1 MSAPRAPAARPPKA
15 EPRPAETGKDGGGT
29 AGAGRTPAG
38 GGGGDGTAGA
48 KLVRLRMYWRLLARI
63 LEAHYGGLFVVNNAD
78 LDAEYLRVCTDAER
92 LLDDPSLADLQASYA
107 RPVDSLLSG
116 ADDSDWNHGIKQRC
130 GRLLRMVEK
139 RVIMENADDG
149 LLASE
154 DLEYRRRAAGMLDRH
169 ASSKSASE
177 RACLDAAKGAM
188 GKPGGAAGA
197 DPGGGDAA
205 SAADDGA
212 AGGPPAGARRTH
224 DVFLS
229 YSHEAKDSVARPL
242 AEGLE
247 ERGVSVWWDQSAVEI
262 GDNLPQKI
270 REGLAR
276 ARHGVAIVSRGYL
289 GSGWGRTELGA
300 MFAGGRRI
308 FPILHGVGPEE
319 AKRELPPIS
328 EALMRTWADP
338 PDPIIDEI
346 AGAVRAGRGA
356 GGSGSGDGGAR
367 PDWEEP
373 LAQTSRGSID
383 GIAKTIRGSTI
394 RRKDESAD
402 VRALLEKNGRAVVI
416 GDKGSGKSVLLCQV
430 YESLA
435 RSRSVAF
442 VKADDFLGTESFDE
456 LDKAIAPGR
465 SFTGLVRSA
474 AGGPGGAV
482 VMVDSLDSVA
492 RDKRTMAAFKQ
503 LVKAAWGAGAATIVT
518 VRSYDYRY
526 SESISATD
534 WGAEYN
540 LGPLSDNQVAH
551 VMSSL
556 GDPRV
561 SGELE
566 PLLANP
572 LNLHIFSLV
581 VEGSGGETDFTS
593 IRHEIGLY
601 DEHWHRYVELGPSPD
616 GVERLLCDA
625 ALAMA
630 KDGTAAVPAGR
641 LGDEHARGLALS
653 ANVLRHVRRTGHVA
667 FFHHAYL
674 DYVLSRAVLEG
685 RSGIV
690 GFLRSDEHNLFARP
704 ALPLTLEMARDR
716 DARKFAATVSEML
729 RSDLKHYWKTAAA
742 AALARVDGG
751 DAASYD
757 GIGRLLTEKNML
769 QRHFLAEAV
778 ERKNAFWLGAWGD
791 SFLEGWASDKNNPN
805 GAFLAAYAA
814 AAAAPAPSGPDAHAR
829 AFALLRLVA
838 ENNQQNATAR
848 QQAVGLMAG
857 IDAPGRAEW
866 LKKKSGSGDV
876 RVRTG
881 VARMLPGLL
890 RTDPDTVPDM
900 FASLFAYEEMSA
912 EPTILADAGSIRL
925 TSSPAQDNAMIKW
938 KLEKEFPG
946 MLKER
951 PDVMIKAAIR
961 AAERARA
968 SAATPSAPN
977 SLVDAGP
984 DTLVDAGP
992 DILLHAL
999 SPQQPADAVIP
1010 SIRAHLDACDDA
1022 EFDRLAPPLAASR
1035 LGVFRSMLV
1044 DGMARRGDVHLAGL
1058 VDELSNPRAYEMHSM
1073 RASVKEAIGRIA
1085 GRLAGG
1091 QLSRI
1096 LGAIMASNRPED
1108 ALEASSR
1115 REGLLRAQLLA
1126 GTPNGMF
1133 TAEEID
1139 HMLAAQGAQLSAGD
1153 RLKAARLRSGRTRA
1167 QFLAEFPEEML
1178 DGDHLELVKA
1188 HCPRAGDGAAFN
1200 QPLLP
1205 QDMSFH
1211 DMPDP
1216 ETAGQSPEEAIR
1228 AMIGKRQ
1235 DREGRIALLESI
1247 SEYLGGP
1254 GSAPDGDGELL
1265 SRIEQCLLESARDP
1279 DPEGDAEDEPA
1290 KHVVVDHPS
1299 VRGLAALC
1307 LAKMVAL
1314 RGGRETED
1322 ALLALSGDPS
1332 NLVRSSVARGLARL
1346 LPSRYDLAYPILLE
1360 YSRDPDPRVR
1370 FFLGGRFDI
1379 VLNRDPAQASTIVE
1393 NVLATGGPPMPGTAN
1408 SLLWLALKKKD
1419 PRASSLLDRVAG
1431 DDKFHDVRIDI
1442 PFALKPYLSSPR
1454 HQDAAL
1460 GLLLGLIE
1468 AGPADVRAKAAF
1480 FAFNGADGGSGRDHA
1495 AKVAPHLGLLASL
1508 FSSGPLDL
1516 PTAECTVQF
1525 LEPHWGAVPDAALSC
1540 LEAVARVAGTAHQ
1553 PVLAQSTASIISG
1566 MIERYAPGDDE
1577 WRRCLD
1583 VLDVYATAGWP
1594 EILELLAAMER
1605 PD

>member
-1 MSAPRAPAARPPKA
+1 MKDAP
-15 EPRPAETGKDGGGT
+15 
-29 AGAGRTPAG
+29 
-38 GGGGDGTAGA
+38 
-48 KLVRLRMYWRLLARI
+48 
-63 LEAHYGGLFVVNNAD
+63 
-78 LDAEYLRVCTDAER
+78 
-92 LLDDPSLADLQASYA
+92 
-107 RPVDSLLSG
+107 
-116 ADDSDWNHGIKQRC
+116 
-130 GRLLRMVEK
+130 
-139 RVIMENADDG
+139 
-149 LLASE
+149 
-154 DLEYRRRAAGMLDRH
+154 
-169 ASSKSASE
+169 
-177 RACLDAAKGAM
+177 
-188 GKPGGAAGA
+188 
-197 DPGGGDAA
+197 
-205 SAADDGA
+205 
-212 AGGPPAGARRTH
+212 
-224 DVFLS
+224 
-229 YSHEAKDSVARPL
+229 
-242 AEGLE
+242 
-247 ERGVSVWWDQSAVEI
+247 
-262 GDNLPQKI
+262 
-270 REGLAR
+270 
-276 ARHGVAIVSRGYL
+276 SRGD
-289 GSGWGRTELGA
+289 
-300 MFAGGRRI
+300 
-308 FPILHGVGPEE
+308 
-319 AKRELPPIS
+319 REVKDAPS
-328 EALMRTWADP
+328 R
-338 PDPIIDEI
+338 
-346 AGAVRAGRGA
+346 
-356 GGSGSGDGGAR
+356 GDGGAYD
-367 PDWEEP
+367 PPGWKAALD
-373 LAQTSRGSID
+373 QSSRGSIR
-383 GIAKTIRGSTI
+383 GIAKTILGSTI

-402 VRALLEKNGRAVVI
+402 VRALLEENGRTVVI

-435 RSRSVAF
+435 KSRSVAF

-465 SFTGLVRSA
+465 SFTDLVRSA

-492 RDKRTMAAFKQ
+492 RDKRTMAAFRQ
-503 LVKAAWGAGAATIVT
+503 LVKAAWGAGAGTIVT

-540 LGPLSDNQVAH
+540 LGPLSDDQVAR

-556 GDPRV
+556 GNPRV
-561 SGELE
+561 SGELK

-572 LNLHIFSLV
+572 LNLRIFSLV
-581 VEGSGGETDFTS
+581 VEGSDGETDFTP
-593 IRHEIGLY
+593 IRHEIALY
-601 DEHWHRYVELGPSPD
+601 DAHWHRYVEAGPSPG
-616 GVERLLCDA
+616 GVERLLCAA

-641 LGDEHARGLALS
+641 LGDEHARDLALS
-653 ANVLRHVRRTGHVA
+653 ANVLRHVRRTGRVA

-716 DARKFAATVSEML
+716 NARKFAATVSEML

-751 DAASYD
+751 DAAGYD
-757 GIGRLLTEKNML
+757 GIGRLLTEKSML
-769 QRHFLAEAV
+769 QRHFLTEAA
-778 ERKNAFWLGAWGD
+778 ERKNAFWLGAWGG

-814 AAAAPAPSGPDAHAR
+814 AAAAAAAAAPAPSGPDARAR

-838 ENNQQNATAR
+838 ENNQQNGTAR

-866 LKKKSGSGDV
+866 LKKASSSVDV

-881 VARMLPGLL
+881 VAHMLPGLL

-925 TSSPAQDNAMIKW
+925 TSSLAQDNAMIKW

-999 SPQQPADAVIP
+999 SPQQPADAVIS

-1022 EFDRLAPPLAASR
+1022 EFDRLAPLLAASR

-1096 LGAIMASNRPED
+1096 LEAIMASNRPED
-1108 ALEASSR
+1108 MLEASSR
-1115 REGLLRAQLLA
+1115 PEGLLRAQLLA
-1126 GTPNGMF
+1126 DTPNGMF

-1139 HMLAAQGAQLSAGD
+1139 YMLAALGAQLSAGD

-1188 HCPRAGDGAAFN
+1188 HRPRAGDEAAFA
-1200 QPLLP
+1200 QSLLP

-1211 DMPDP
+1211 DMPDREKP
-1216 ETAGQSPEEAIR
+1216 EQSPEEAIR

-1247 SEYLGGP
+1247 SEYLDGP

-1265 SRIEQCLLESARDP
+1265 PRIEQCLLESARDP
-1279 DPEGDAEDEPA
+1279 DPDGDAEDEPA

-1299 VRGLAALC
+1299 VRSLAALC

-1322 ALLALSGDPS
+1322 ALLALSSDPS
-1332 NLVRSSVARGLARL
+1332 NLVRGNVARGLAHL
-1346 LPSRYDLAYPILLE
+1346 LPRCYDLAYPILLE

-1370 FFLGGRFDI
+1370 FFLGDRFDI
-1379 VLNRDPAQASTIVE
+1379 VLDRDPAQASAIVE

-1408 SLLWLALKKKD
+1408 FLLWLALKKKD

-1460 GLLLGLIE
+1460 GLLLRLIK

-1480 FAFNGADGGSGRDHA
+1480 FAFNGAGGGSGRDHA
-1495 AKVAPHLGLLASL
+1495 AKVAPHLDLLASL
-1508 FSSGPLDL
+1508 FNSGPLDL
-1516 PTAECTVQF
+1516 PTAEYTVQF
-1525 LEPHWGAVPDAALSC
+1525 LESHWSAVPGAALSC

-1553 PVLAQSTASIISG
+1553 PVLAQSTADIISG
-1566 MIERYAPGDDE
+1566 MIERYAPGDGE
-1577 WRRCLD
+1577 WKRCLD

-1594 EILELLAAMER
+1594 EVLELLAAMER

>member
-1 MSAPRAPAARPPKA
+1 M
-15 EPRPAETGKDGGGT
+15 
-29 AGAGRTPAG
+29 
-38 GGGGDGTAGA
+38 
-48 KLVRLRMYWRLLARI
+48 
-63 LEAHYGGLFVVNNAD
+63 
-78 LDAEYLRVCTDAER
+78 
-92 LLDDPSLADLQASYA
+92 
-107 RPVDSLLSG
+107 
-116 ADDSDWNHGIKQRC
+116 
-130 GRLLRMVEK
+130 
-139 RVIMENADDG
+139 
-149 LLASE
+149 
-154 DLEYRRRAAGMLDRH
+154 
-169 ASSKSASE
+169 
-177 RACLDAAKGAM
+177 
-188 GKPGGAAGA
+188 
-197 DPGGGDAA
+197 
-205 SAADDGA
+205 
-212 AGGPPAGARRTH
+212 
-224 DVFLS
+224 
-229 YSHEAKDSVARPL
+229 
-242 AEGLE
+242 
-247 ERGVSVWWDQSAVEI
+247 
-262 GDNLPQKI
+262 
-270 REGLAR
+270 
-276 ARHGVAIVSRGYL
+276 
-289 GSGWGRTELGA
+289 
-300 MFAGGRRI
+300 
-308 FPILHGVGPEE
+308 
-319 AKRELPPIS
+319 
-328 EALMRTWADP
+328 
-338 PDPIIDEI
+338 
-346 AGAVRAGRGA
+346 
-356 GGSGSGDGGAR
+356 
-367 PDWEEP
+367 
-373 LAQTSRGSID
+373 
-383 GIAKTIRGSTI
+383 
-394 RRKDESAD
+394 
-402 VRALLEKNGRAVVI
+402 
-416 GDKGSGKSVLLCQV
+416 
-430 YESLA
+430 
-435 RSRSVAF
+435 
-442 VKADDFLGTESFDE
+442 
-456 LDKAIAPGR
+456 
-465 SFTGLVRSA
+465 
-474 AGGPGGAV
+474 
-482 VMVDSLDSVA
+482 
-492 RDKRTMAAFKQ
+492 
-503 LVKAAWGAGAATIVT
+503 
-518 VRSYDYRY
+518 
-526 SESISATD
+526 
-534 WGAEYN
+534 
-540 LGPLSDNQVAH
+540 
-551 VMSSL
+551 
-556 GDPRV
+556 
-561 SGELE
+561 
-566 PLLANP
+566 
-572 LNLHIFSLV
+572 
-581 VEGSGGETDFTS
+581 
-593 IRHEIGLY
+593 
-601 DEHWHRYVELGPSPD
+601 
-616 GVERLLCDA
+616 
-625 ALAMA
+625 
-630 KDGTAAVPAGR
+630 
-641 LGDEHARGLALS
+641 
-653 ANVLRHVRRTGHVA
+653 
-667 FFHHAYL
+667 
-674 DYVLSRAVLEG
+674 
-685 RSGIV
+685 
-690 GFLRSDEHNLFARP
+690 
-704 ALPLTLEMARDR
+704 
-716 DARKFAATVSEML
+716 
-729 RSDLKHYWKTAAA
+729 
-742 AALARVDGG
+742 
-751 DAASYD
+751 
-757 GIGRLLTEKNML
+757 
-769 QRHFLAEAV
+769 
-778 ERKNAFWLGAWGD
+778 
-791 SFLEGWASDKNNPN
+791 
-805 GAFLAAYAA
+805 
-814 AAAAPAPSGPDAHAR
+814 
-829 AFALLRLVA
+829 A
-838 ENNQQNATAR
+838 ENNQQNGAAR
-848 QQAVGLMAG
+848 QQAAGLIAG
-857 IDAPGRAEW
+857 INAPGRAEW
-866 LKKKSGSGDV
+866 LKKASSLGDV
-876 RVRTG
+876 RVRAG

-900 FASLFAYEEMSA
+900 FASLFAYEETSA
-912 EPTILADAGSIRL
+912 EQTILADAGSVRL
-925 TSSPAQDNAMIKW
+925 TSSLAQDNAMIKW
-938 KLEKEFPG
+938 KLEKEFPC

-984 DTLVDAGP
+984 DTL
-992 DILLHAL
+992 LHAL
-999 SPQQPADAVIP
+999 MPQQPADAVIP

-1044 DGMARRGDVHLAGL
+1044 DGMARRGDIHLAGL

-1096 LGAIMASNRPED
+1096 LDAIMASNRPED
-1108 ALEASSR
+1108 VLEASSR
-1115 REGLLRAQLLA
+1115 REGLLKAQLLA
-1126 GTPNGMF
+1126 GTPDGMF

-1178 DGDHLELVKA
+1178 DGDHLKLVKA
-1188 HCPRAGDGAAFN
+1188 HRPRAGDEAAFA

-1216 ETAGQSPEEAIR
+1216 ETAGQSPEEAVR

-1265 SRIEQCLLESARDP
+1265 PRIEQCLLESARDP

-1332 NLVRSSVARGLARL
+1332 NLVRGSVARGLARL

-1442 PFALKPYLSSPR
+1442 PFALKSYLSSPR

-1480 FAFNGADGGSGRDHA
+1480 FAFNGADSGDAPTAAAGRDYA

-1525 LEPHWGAVPDAALSC
+1525 LESHWGAAPDVALSC
-1540 LEAVARVAGTAHQ
+1540 LEAIARRAGTAHQ
-1553 PVLAQSTASIISG
+1553 PALTQSTTSIISG